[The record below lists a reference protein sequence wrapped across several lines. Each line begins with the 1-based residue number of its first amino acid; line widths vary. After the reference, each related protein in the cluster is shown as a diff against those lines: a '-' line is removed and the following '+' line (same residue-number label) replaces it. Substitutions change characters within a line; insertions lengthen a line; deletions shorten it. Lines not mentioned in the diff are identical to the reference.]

1 MTSLFLSLNTPC
13 GNKYAHLD
21 LLVDI
26 NELTKREFVTLYG
39 FLRVLEQVETDLE
52 LKSLADYPEISRN

>member
-1 MTSLFLSLNTPC
+1 MTNLFLSLNTPC

-26 NELTKREFVTLYG
+26 SELTKREFVTLYG
-39 FLRVLEQVETDLE
+39 FLRALEQVETDLE